1 MRTIMFYSD
10 GSHLIWELTELNL
23 FVKRYIMNKLEMPEI
38 KEVMEALHYRPA
50 VSIIMPFEP
59 KMTSKNE
66 LAYSLEMAVHKVQ
79 EELIENYSEEIEVL
93 VIHKLKAVI
102 KNLNFN
108 THKESI
114 AIYVSPVFEK
124 VLYLDVPVEKKIIV
138 DESFEIRDL
147 VYSKKQVHKYLLLQL
162 SSKGGNMYIG
172 NSETFIKIVSAT
184 PTSVFFGTSEVREKD
199 SDFSGKRERREIIM
213 DQLIHY
219 VDKTLGIILNSYHLP
234 LFVMGGENILG
245 HFKKNT
251 KYSSSVIEYVPGNYE
266 EATLPELKEILQ
278 PYLSDWKK
286 VIQKDLINQMEK
298 AADKS
303 KLVVGMKDVW
313 CEAMGRKGKL
323 LLIEKNYT
331 YAAERGSCDEII
343 YKAIEPFNKFSYIKD
358 AVDDVIE
365 KVLENGGDV
374 EFVDEGFLKD
384 YQHIA
389 LIKYY

>member
-1 MRTIMFYSD
+1 MVYSD
-10 GSHLIWELTELNL
+10 GSHLIWKLSELNL
-23 FVKRYIMNKLEMPEI
+23 SFKKYIMNKLEIPEV
-38 KEVMEALHYRPA
+38 KEVLEALHYRPA

-66 LAYSLEMAVHKVQ
+66 LVHSLEISVHKVH
-79 EELIENYSEEIEVL
+79 EELIEYYSEEIEVL
-93 VIHKLKAVI
+93 VMHKLKAVI

-108 THKESI
+108 THKKSI
-114 AIYVSPVFEK
+114 AIYLSPVFEK
-124 VLYLDVPVEKKIIV
+124 VLYLDVLVEKKIV
-138 DESFEIRDL
+138 VGESFEIRDL

-172 NSETFIKIVSAT
+172 NSETFIKIVSAPPISQFYT
-184 PTSVFFGTSEVREKD
+184 TFQVQEKV
-199 SDFSGKRERREIIM
+199 SDFSGKQEHREIIM

-234 LFVMGGENILG
+234 LFVMGGENILR

-251 KYSSSVIEYVPGNYE
+251 KYSSSVVEYIPGKYE
-266 EATLPELKEILQ
+266 EAILPELKEILQ
-278 PYLSDWKK
+278 PYISDWEK

-303 KLVVGMKDVW
+303 KLAVGMKDVW

-323 LLIEKNYT
+323 LLIEKNYM

-374 EFVDEGFLKD
+374 EFVDEGFLKN
-384 YQHIA
+384 YHHIA